1 MEKLTVYFQ
10 GNLRT
15 ETPFAN
21 SPEGN
26 KGPNKEQLLP
36 RMPIN
41 IGGGFRQTVFVP
53 ASTLRGK
60 IRRAAARVLLAR
72 FDALGE
78 PVSFDDW
85 LLWSVGGVKG
95 SDDERVEV
103 RRRAAIIEASA
114 LLAMFGAGD
123 SPART
128 MVGARLHVDPGLPQE
143 EIPATIV
150 KGARGA
156 ENRNPELV
164 EFLDPGEI
172 DKVQAYTDANRDRSQ
187 LDKDVKE
194 IGRDLHKAERAE
206 AAGKGPGKEAI
217 ETQRTR
223 LEKAQ
228 RDLQEAVE
236 AQRLVGSDNAIG
248 RPLPG
253 YEVIPAGAVFPHRMV
268 AKAATPLQIGFVLA
282 ALREF
287 ALDPVI
293 GAHVSDGCG
302 RISAQY
308 HIQIRRGRG
317 DALEAVGRLAYG
329 DLTGLS
335 LDGTE
340 PRSWL
345 QLWDETRLDPAAYRA
360 AARNSGRE

>member
-1 MEKLTVYFQ
+1 M
-10 GNLRT
+10 
-15 ETPFAN
+15 
-21 SPEGN
+21 
-26 KGPNKEQLLP
+26 
-36 RMPIN
+36 
-41 IGGGFRQTVFVP
+41 
-53 ASTLRGK
+53 
-60 IRRAAARVLLAR
+60 
-72 FDALGE
+72 
-78 PVSFDDW
+78 
-85 LLWSVGGVKG
+85 
-95 SDDERVEV
+95 
-103 RRRAAIIEASA
+103 
-114 LLAMFGAGD
+114 
-123 SPART
+123 
-128 MVGARLHVDPGLPQE
+128 
-143 EIPATIV
+143 
-150 KGARGA
+150 
-156 ENRNPELV
+156 

-308 HIQIRRGRG
+308 DIQIRRGRG

-335 LDGTE
+335 SDGTE